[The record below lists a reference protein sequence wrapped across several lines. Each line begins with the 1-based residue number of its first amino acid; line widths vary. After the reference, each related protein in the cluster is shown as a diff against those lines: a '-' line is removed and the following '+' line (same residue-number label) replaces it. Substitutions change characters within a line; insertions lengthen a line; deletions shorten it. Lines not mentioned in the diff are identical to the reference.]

1 MCMRAE
7 GSVDELVLGCRLL
20 TLAMYRSLLP
30 KFACEV
36 CVCWLFACESG
47 WLSWPVS
54 FWPEI

>member
-30 KFACEV
+30 KSVLTVCKYV
-36 CVCWLFACESG
+36 CVDYWYCL
-47 WLSWPVS
+47 
-54 FWPEI
+54 IYD